1 GGGATGLGIAVD
13 AATRGY
19 NVALLESND
28 FAKATS
34 SRSTKLVHGG
44 VRYLAQGDVGL
55 VLEALHERGLLHKN
69 APHLVKDQQF
79 IIPCYNWWDAPMYTI
94 GLTMYDILAGKLS
107 LGRSL
112 YKSIKS
118 TVKLLPTIK
127 KKGLKGGVLYHDG
140 QFDDSRLAINLAQTA
155 AENGAAV
162 VNYMQVVSL
171 TKDSN
176 GNICGVNASDMT
188 NDDKYALKAKCVI
201 NATGVFVDSILQMDE
216 PKARHIVR
224 PSQGVHIVVNRSFLS
239 GDDAIMIPKTDD
251 GRVLFAVPWHN
262 KVVIG
267 TTDTVRE
274 HPQLEPV
281 ALEEE
286 VDFILRTAERY
297 TENKILRSEVLS
309 VFAGLRPLA
318 APKTDGG
325 STKEISRRHKIIVSA
340 SKLITITGGKWTT
353 YRRMAQD
360 TIDEAIKI
368 SLLEP
373 SKCVSST
380 LKIHGH
386 KPTSSFSDWFYVYG
400 SDGDAIKEM
409 IADNPQLGER
419 LHPDYEFLTAE
430 IIWSVRNEMALTIED
445 ILARRL
451 RLLFIDA
458 RAAQQVAPKVAE
470 VMALEM
476 GKDKLWIESQL
487 SEFMTISKHF
497 ILEDTVS

>member
-1 GGGATGLGIAVD
+1 MLNRELALSMISNQQKTWDIVVIGGGATGLGIAVD

-216 PKARHIVR
+216 
-224 PSQGVHIVVNRSFLS
+224 
-239 GDDAIMIPKTDD
+239 
-251 GRVLFAVPWHN
+251 
-262 KVVIG
+262 
-267 TTDTVRE
+267 
-274 HPQLEPV
+274 
-281 ALEEE
+281 
-286 VDFILRTAERY
+286 
-297 TENKILRSEVLS
+297 
-309 VFAGLRPLA
+309 
-318 APKTDGG
+318 
-325 STKEISRRHKIIVSA
+325 
-340 SKLITITGGKWTT
+340 
-353 YRRMAQD
+353 
-360 TIDEAIKI
+360 
-368 SLLEP
+368 
-373 SKCVSST
+373 
-380 LKIHGH
+380 
-386 KPTSSFSDWFYVYG
+386 
-400 SDGDAIKEM
+400 
-409 IADNPQLGER
+409 
-419 LHPDYEFLTAE
+419 
-430 IIWSVRNEMALTIED
+430 
-445 ILARRL
+445 
-451 RLLFIDA
+451 
-458 RAAQQVAPKVAE
+458 
-470 VMALEM
+470 
-476 GKDKLWIESQL
+476 
-487 SEFMTISKHF
+487 
-497 ILEDTVS
+497 